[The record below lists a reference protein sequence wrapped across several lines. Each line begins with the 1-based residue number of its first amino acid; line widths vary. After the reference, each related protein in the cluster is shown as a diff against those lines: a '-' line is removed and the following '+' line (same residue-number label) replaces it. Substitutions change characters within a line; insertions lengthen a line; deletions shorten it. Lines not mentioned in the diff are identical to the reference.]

1 MKVRISK
8 SLAKDTAKITDK
20 KVKEKLFKK
29 IEQLQSA
36 ENLSQQPIKKLK
48 GFKDFYR
55 IRIGDYRLG
64 VKKLTEQEILLVRF
78 LQRKEIYRYFPKR
91 D

>member
-8 SLAKDTAKITDK
+8 SLVKDTANITDK
-20 KVKEKLFKK
+20 KVKKKLFEK
-29 IEQLQSA
+29 IQQLQDA
-36 ENLSQQPIKKLK
+36 KNLNQQPIKKLK

-64 VKKLTEQEILLVRF
+64 IKKLAEDEILLIRF
-78 LQRKEIYRYFPKR
+78 LHRKEVYKYFPK
-91 D
+91 

>member
-1 MKVRISK
+1 MKVRTSK
-8 SLAKDTAKITDK
+8 SLVKDTAKITDK
-20 KVKEKLFKK
+20 KVKKKLFEK
-29 IEQLQSA
+29 IQQFQNA

-64 VKKLTEQEILLVRF
+64 IKKLT
-78 LQRKEIYRYFPKR
+78 
-91 D
+91 

>member
-1 MKVRISK
+1 M
-8 SLAKDTAKITDK
+8 
-20 KVKEKLFKK
+20 
-29 IEQLQSA
+29 EQLQNT

-64 VKKLTEQEILLVRF
+64 VKKLTDQEILLVRF
-78 LQRKEIYRYFPKR
+78 LQRKEIYKYFPKR